1 MLQAVEQWYSEKA
14 DYVAGNPNAVTGHY
28 TSMIDP
34 NNRYVGMGAFISDTA
49 TFRNTTV
56 AQFMGAGTQS
66 QTIAKATGKCSATI

>member
-34 NNRYVGMGAFISDTA
+34 NNRYVGIAAFISDTA
-49 TFRNTTV
+49 AFRNPTA
-56 AQFMGAGTQS
+56 AQFMGAGSQS
-66 QTIAKATGKCSATI
+66 QSLAKATG